1 MENPFR
7 TAIFSADTEA
17 CRLAERAVAASG
29 VEVYPCTS
37 DIDDLIAL
45 CASKAIHLIVM
56 EALPRLPTITAAAAA
71 LHDIHRGA
79 PHVKIL
85 MFSKDFDPD
94 YVDAVLRQGICG
106 YLLSQSLSKE
116 FPQIVHLLRAGK
128 IILSPEITRALI
140 TRH

>member
-1 MENPFR
+1 MESPFR
-7 TAIFSADTEA
+7 TVIFSANTEA
-17 CRLAERAVAASG
+17 CRLAESAVAASG
-29 VEVYPCTS
+29 AEVYPCTS
-37 DIDDLIAL
+37 GIDDLIAL
-45 CASKAIHLIVM
+45 CAAKAIHLIVM
-56 EALPRLPTITAAAAA
+56 EAVPQLLSVAAA
-71 LHDIHRGA
+71 LHDIHQGA
-79 PHVKIL
+79 PHVKVL

-106 YLLSQSLSKE
+106 YLLSQSLSKD